1 MLMIILIGWG
11 FMVSPFYGE
20 NQNTS
25 LKRVSVDALPD
36 IGEKPA
42 NCFHRMGR
50 SFSPRYRRPNH
61 QPADLDII
69 GNLRV
74 KAIRSSSVFGFSS
87 IYVIFNDDKE
97 YYWTRTR
104 ILEKLNALPNDL
116 LPENIHPTLGP
127 DATAL
132 GQIFWYT
139 LEGRDDQGNTTGGW
153 DLHEIRAIQDFY
165 VKYGLSAVQ
174 GVSEVASI
182 GGFVQEYQVDVD
194 PDLLKIYD
202 VSIEQVI
209 KAVKNTNRDVGAKT
223 MEINKIEYLIRGLGN
238 LNSISDLEYAVVK
251 IKGKVP
257 LRIKDIAKVT
267 LGPDIRR
274 GILDKEGAEVVG
286 GVVVCRFGANPMEV
300 IEAIKKKI
308 SILEQGMPK
317 KILENGI
324 ESTLNNCSLLRPNSS
339 YKRNP

>member
-1 MLMIILIGWG
+1 MLDKIILYFLKYRFITIMLMIILIGWG
-11 FMVSPFYGE
+11 IMVSPFYGE

-36 IGEKPA
+36 IGENQQIVFTEWA
-42 NCFHRMGR
+42 GH
-50 SFSPRYRRPNH
+50 SP
-61 QPADLDII
+61 QDIEDQI
-69 GNLRV
+69 TNPLTSTFLGISGV

-87 IYVIFNDDKE
+87 IYLIFNDDKE

-238 LNSISDLEYAVVK
+238 LTSISDLEYAVVK

-300 IEAIKKKI
+300 IQAIKKKI

-317 KILENGI
+317 KFLKME
-324 ESTLNNCSLLRPNSS
+324 
-339 YKRNP
+339 